1 MSKVFGHLLLLWG
14 TIEEEKEA
22 VLQELSEN
30 NGVGSAVSVVS
41 SLSEQWFLLFRSSFN
56 TTSCFWKK
64 NVLKTLTDEKSKV
77 NEILGEQSD
86 CLNETSN
93 QFLFGEPFQ
102 NQFRK
107 RFNAKQNSK
116 ALLAGLQKQRAK
128 GN

>member
-1 MSKVFGHLLLLWG
+1 MFGHLLLLWG

-22 VLQELSEN
+22 VLQELSKN

-64 NVLKTLTDEKSKV
+64 NLLKTLTDEKSKV

-93 QFLFGEPFQ
+93 
-102 NQFRK
+102 
-107 RFNAKQNSK
+107 
-116 ALLAGLQKQRAK
+116 
-128 GN
+128 